1 MNKRN
6 LARAFRKL
14 RRQVHKGEQHRLGIC
29 FNVSTLAGVGYP
41 VLADLF
47 VGWPKHSG
55 DPTWPVTSPGNLSD
69 PNYRWQGEQREL
81 RLALID
87 YCIDKLEGKL

>member
-29 FNVSTLAGVGYP
+29 FNVSELSGASYR
-41 VLADLF
+41 VLEEVF

-55 DPTWPVTSPGNLSD
+55 DLCYPIRPDDNESATW
-69 PNYRWQGEQREL
+69 RWEGEQREL
-81 RLALID
+81 RLELID